1 MFELKTSMAGAILM
15 DLSEYQRKAFSTST
29 IDWAT
34 AKGRQVAVLGVL
46 GEFGSLATV
55 MKKQIRDGAVYTCA
69 RSDLIEECGDV
80 LWYLAAIA
88 THYRLDLGHAVAS
101 RPSPP
106 TAGGENGHLWSL
118 IEAVMHLNSIV
129 AADNEFSAVDGAN
142 LRDPLGETTRR
153 VLHAIEREGLALSA
167 VLEENLRKTQALFG
181 EISGA
186 APHRDAHCPE
196 YEQLPRSGVIEF
208 IERPRGSV
216 PEVLLRMNGLTI
228 GDRLTDNAAD
238 PDGYRYHDALHLG
251 YVAVLGWSPV
261 TRALLRLKRKSDHA
275 MDEQQDGA
283 RAIIIEEAITQ
294 QIFSHARDHQL
305 FDGIARLDYGLLK
318 WVTRMVRGLE
328 VETASAVEWQRAILE
343 GYRAFR
349 LLNDHRGGFL
359 TIDTALRA
367 LRYRPTAPHAE

>member
-1 MFELKTSMAGAILM
+1 M
-15 DLSEYQRKAFSTST
+15 DLSEYQRKAFSTSA

-34 AKGRQVAVLGVL
+34 AKGRQVAILGVL
-46 GEFGSLATV
+46 GELGSVASV
-55 MKKQIRDGAVYTCA
+55 MKKQIRDGSGYTGA
-69 RSDLIEECGDV
+69 KDDLIEECGDV

-88 THYRLDLGHAVAS
+88 THYGLDLSRAVAS
-101 RPSPP
+101 APFPEP
-106 TAGGENGHLWSL
+106 AAGENGHLWSL
-118 IEAVMHLNSIV
+118 IEAVMHLNSVV
-129 AADNEFSAVDGAN
+129 AADNEFFAVDGAN
-142 LRDPLGETTRR
+142 LEEPLGETTQM
-153 VLHAIEREGLALSA
+153 VLHAIEREGLVLSE
-167 VLEENLRKTQALFG
+167 VLEENLRKTKGLFG

-208 IERPRGSV
+208 IERPRGAV

-228 GDRLTDNAAD
+228 GDRLTDNVAD

-275 MDEQQDGA
+275 LDEQQDGA
-283 RAIIIEEAITQ
+283 RAIVIEEAITQ
-294 QIFSHARDHQL
+294 QIFSHARDHKL
-305 FDGIARLDYGLLK
+305 FENIERLDYGLLQ

-328 VETASAVEWQRAILE
+328 VEGASAVEWQRAILE

-349 LLNDHRGGFL
+349 SLKDHGGGFL
-359 TIDTALRA
+359 TIEAARRT
-367 LRYRPTAPHAE
+367 LRYRPTAPHVQ

>member
-1 MFELKTSMAGAILM
+1 M

-34 AKGRQVAVLGVL
+34 PKGRQVAVLGVL
-46 GEFGSLATV
+46 GELGSLATV
-55 MKKQIRDGAVYTCA
+55 MKKQIRDGSVYTGA
-69 RSDLIEECGDV
+69 QSDLIEECGDV

-88 THYRLDLGHAVAS
+88 THYGVDLDRAVAS
-101 RPSPP
+101 RLSLP
-106 TAGGENGHLWSL
+106 TAAGENGHLWSL
-118 IEAVMHLNSIV
+118 IEAVMRLNSIV
-129 AADNEFSAVDGAN
+129 AADNEFFAVDGTN

-167 VLEENLRKTQALFG
+167 VLEENLRKTQTLFG

-275 MDEQQDGA
+275 LDEQQDGA
-283 RAIIIEEAITQ
+283 RAIIIEEAVTQ

-328 VETASAVEWQRAILE
+328 VEAASAVEWQRAILE

-349 LLNDHRGGFL
+349 LLKDHRGGVL
-359 TIDTALRA
+359 TIDTALRT
-367 LRYRPTAPHAE
+367 LRYRPTAPRAE

>member
-1 MFELKTSMAGAILM
+1 MFELKTGLTGAAPM

-29 IDWAT
+29 IDWGT

-46 GEFGSLATV
+46 GELGSLATV
-55 MKKQIRDGAVYTCA
+55 MKKQIRDGAVYTGA
-69 RSDLIEECGDV
+69 QSDLIEECGDV

-88 THYRLDLGHAVAS
+88 THYGLDLGRAAADCSFKEPVAG
-101 RPSPP
+101 
-106 TAGGENGHLWSL
+106 TNGHLWSL

-129 AADNEFSAVDGAN
+129 AADNEFFAVDGVN
-142 LRDPLGETTRR
+142 LEDPLGETAQM
-153 VLHAIEREGLALSA
+153 VLHAIEREGLALSD
-167 VLEENLRKTQALFG
+167 VLKENLRKTQGLFG
-181 EISGA
+181 EIVGA

-208 IERPRGSV
+208 IERRRGSV

-275 MDEQQDGA
+275 VDEQQDGA

-294 QIFSHARDHQL
+294 QIFSQARDHQL

-328 VETASAVEWQRAILE
+328 VEAASAVEWQRAILE

-349 LLNDHRGGFL
+349 LLKDHGGGFL
-359 TIDTALRA
+359 TIDTAQRT
-367 LRYRPTAPHAE
+367 LRYRPTAVHAE

>member
-1 MFELKTSMAGAILM
+1 M

-34 AKGRQVAVLGVL
+34 AKGRQVAILGVL
-46 GEFGSLATV
+46 GELGSLATV
-55 MKKQIRDGAVYTCA
+55 MKKQIRDGTVYTGA
-69 RSDLIEECGDV
+69 QSDLIEECGDV

-88 THYRLDLGHAVAS
+88 THYGVDLGRAVAS
-101 RPSPP
+101 RLSLP
-106 TAGGENGHLWSL
+106 TAAGENGHLWSL

-129 AADNEFSAVDGAN
+129 AADNEFSVVDGTN

-216 PEVLLRMNGLTI
+216 PEVLLRMSGLTI

-275 MDEQQDGA
+275 LDEQQDGA

-328 VETASAVEWQRAILE
+328 VEAASAVEWQRAILE

-349 LLNDHRGGFL
+349 LLKDHRGGFL
-359 TIDTALRA
+359 TIDTALRT